1 MTNIEALI
9 KNLKKYEREN
19 YIFQRRR
26 ILKEDGMSK
35 TLGWIVYKDNIENKL
50 ENKSFDVL
58 NNMKEKL
65 KGQ

>member
-1 MTNIEALI
+1 MTNIETLI

-35 TLGWIVYKDNIENKL
+35 TLGWIVYKDNVENKL

-58 NNMKEKL
+58 NSMKVKL
-65 KGQ
+65 KG